1 MRYDFGM
8 GSTKVIEHDLIP
20 VKKSRS
26 TARGKTLRKMRE
38 LDITEEEITVW
49 EMLSGGKSQRE
60 VAKAL
65 NVSLGT
71 INGRINNALEKIRGW
86 AGREAEDW
94 RNRQL
99 LILDEQI
106 SSIVNDTT
114 TEPVPSLGE
123 DGKISFDKIGN
134 QRWIID
140 PKEAA
145 KVRNM
150 ARVTLIKFLDH
161 QARLLS
167 LTVERKEI
175 EVNQRVA
182 IAVFK
187 DVDLDEL

>member
-1 MRYDFGM
+1 MN
-8 GSTKVIEHDLIP
+8 STTVIEHAPLS
-20 VKKSRS
+20 VKKNRK
-26 TARGKTLRKMRE
+26 TARGKTLQKMKE
-38 LDITEEEITVW
+38 LDITEKEITVW
-49 EMLSGGKSQRE
+49 EMLSEGRSQRE
-60 VAKAL
+60 VAEAL
-65 NVSLGT
+65 GVSQGLV
-71 INGRINNALEKIRGW
+71 NMRINAALGKIRGW

-106 SSIVNDTT
+106 SNIVNDTT
-114 TEPVPSLGE
+114 TEPLPSLGE
-123 DGKISFDKIGN
+123 DGEITFDKIGN

-150 ARVTLIKFLDH
+150 ARITLIKFLDH

-167 LTVERKEI
+167 LTVEKKEI

-187 DVDLDEL
+187 DVDLDDL